1 MFHTLSCLPMYGRAI
16 VTAHRTIPTISD
28 LCWWWHRT
36 QITTSTNKKFWNLIP
51 MCSSLLACEEYMS
64 KPGENLNWEKRCG
77 GTIEG
82 FRVLGTKV
90 TWEERER
97 EMYVPVEHQRLDLL
111 GSWAHGWGQCSYQRE
126 FQAAVAI
133 LNHQILVFLPHQKK
147 ANMVGHQSPRKEGN
161 PPCTTQGRE
170 RKWFW

>member
-28 LCWWWHRT
+28 LCWWWHQT
-36 QITTSTNKKFWNLIP
+36 HKSPPAQTKSFEIHFQ
-51 MCSSLLACEEYMS
+51 CVAACLLARNICQNLEKVSIEKKGVEEPL
-64 KPGENLNWEKRCG
+64 KGL
-77 GTIEG
+77 G
-82 FRVLGTKV
+82 FRVPK
-90 TWEERER
+90 WPEERER
-97 EMYVPVEHQRLDLL
+97 EMYVPAEHQRLDLL

-147 ANMVGHQSPRKEGN
+147 ANMIGHQSPRKEGN
-161 PPCTTQGRE
+161 PPCTTQRRE